1 MVSSARMQ
9 RGALA
14 TFAVAIALAS
24 GCAGAPAPC
33 DGGCASGERCVVGRC
48 RPDGRPVVPEEARRV
63 VLLARDV
70 VVLSSGDLP
79 TDVGVVPLG
88 AGVAGSTT
96 VLLSF
101 DAAYSPTAELT
112 GAFLVLDPDPASPGP
127 ARPVALDVAQV
138 LGAWSSTNAS
148 VGRTPSLSPSFA
160 SLTLP
165 PTRRAPLRVDVTEIV
180 SRTRGGG
187 HGLALLSR
195 GDDPI
200 GARFIVA
207 AGDSTGPRL
216 ELYLK

>member
-1 MVSSARMQ
+1 MQ

-14 TFAVAIALAS
+14 TFAVAIALVS
-24 GCAGAPAPC
+24 GCASAPAPC

-48 RPDGRPVVPEEARRV
+48 RPDGKPVVPEEARRV

-70 VVLSSGDLP
+70 AVLSTGELP
-79 TDVGVVPLG
+79 TDAGIVPFG
-88 AGVAGSTT
+88 ASVAGSTT

-101 DAAYSPTAELT
+101 DSAYSDTAELT

-127 ARPVALDVAQV
+127 ARPVDVDLVQV
-138 LGAWSSTNAS
+138 LGSWSSEVAS
-148 VGRTPSLSPSFA
+148 VGRTPTLSTTVLSV
-160 SLTLP
+160 TVP
-165 PTRRAPLRVDVTEIV
+165 PARRAPLRLDVTELV
-180 SRTRGGG
+180 GRTRGGG
-187 HGLALLSR
+187 HGLALVAR

-200 GARFIVA
+200 GARFVAA